1 MPLTEQRKKELFE
14 VLDRTSPRPK
24 NAPAPEYPQEYKD
37 FLKLSEEEILTREAD
52 GYSYTLYIYRAKN
65 REKNCPIHINIH
77 GGGFVAPHAPCD
89 SMFSSYLAHEIGG
102 IVVDL
107 DYTTSREASWPV
119 AFDQCYDA
127 AQYTFDQC
135 EAWGGDKGRISIGGY
150 SAGGALTAGIALKS
164 GESGDFR
171 LCLQVLGYP
180 PLDNIIHPLYKKD
193 GYRRVLAAE
202 RELAFTE
209 LYFGGDKEGMAC
221 PYGSPVYASD
231 EQLRLVPRALVISA
245 GGCNFRYEDE
255 EYAGRMASVGVEVTV
270 KRFPK
275 ASHGFIPHFGEYWK
289 EAVDLIA
296 RSIRSARV

>member
-1 MPLTEQRKKELFE
+1 M
-14 VLDRTSPRPK
+14 
-24 NAPAPEYPQEYKD
+24 
-37 FLKLSEEEILTREAD
+37 
-52 GYSYTLYIYRAKN
+52 
-65 REKNCPIHINIH
+65 
-77 GGGFVAPHAPCD
+77 
-89 SMFSSYLAHEIGG
+89 
-102 IVVDL
+102 
-107 DYTTSREASWPV
+107 
-119 AFDQCYDA
+119 
-127 AQYTFDQC
+127 
-135 EAWGGDKGRISIGGY
+135 
-150 SAGGALTAGIALKS
+150 
-164 GESGDFR
+164 
-171 LCLQVLGYP
+171 
-180 PLDNIIHPLYKKD
+180 
-193 GYRRVLAAE
+193 AAE

>member
-180 PLDNIIHPLYKKD
+180 PLDNLIHPLYKKD

-231 EQLRLVPRALVISA
+231 EQLRLVPR
-245 GGCNFRYEDE
+245 R
-255 EYAGRMASVGVEVTV
+255 
-270 KRFPK
+270 
-275 ASHGFIPHFGEYWK
+275 W
-289 EAVDLIA
+289 
-296 RSIRSARV
+296 